1 MKIAIPT
8 YADNIAPC
16 FEAAGFF
23 TLVST
28 RDNIPVSSKPITCSG
43 KEGYF
48 RVRLLQ
54 VHSVDVLI
62 CNGIK
67 GFYRDMLTGSGIE
80 VIRGVS
86 GPAARA
92 LAEFLNGELKAES
105 YSADEISP
113 PCEIPRDELIAWT
126 TDYFTSCGYRVSP
139 GPGEDVILV
148 DLVAEIT
155 CPLCGKP
162 VRVAIC
168 CGAHTYRADLEI
180 REFHHAT
187 LSGFNARV
195 YVYPGD
201 AAIATNCREFG
212 IEFIDPKQAGSY
224 AEIQSKQ
231 PIPALA
237 GPVSGH
243 EKAFGNDSVGRSGER
258 HPDQGMQQ

>member
-28 RDNIPVSSKPITCSG
+28 RDNIPVSSKPIACSG

-67 GFYRDMLTGSGIE
+67 SLYRDMLTGSGIT

-86 GPAARA
+86 GPAASA

-105 YSADEISP
+105 YGADEINP
-113 PCEIPRDELIAWT
+113 PCGIPRDELIAWT

-139 GPGEDVILV
+139 GPGEDAILV
-148 DLVAEIT
+148 DLVAEID

-201 AAIATNCREFG
+201 AAIATSCREFG
-212 IEFIDPKQAGSY
+212 IEFIDPNLARTDNKEKTQ
-224 AEIQSKQ
+224 Q
-231 PIPALA
+231 PIPALI
-237 GPVSGH
+237 GPVYGH
-243 EKAFGNDSVGRSGER
+243 EKAFDSQAADESDRSGR
-258 HPDQGMQQ
+258 GPGV

>member
-16 FEAAGFF
+16 FEVAGLFA
-23 TLVST
+23 LVST

-43 KEGYF
+43 KEGYY

-67 GFYRDMLTGSGIE
+67 SFYRDMLTGSGIM

-92 LAEFLNGELKAES
+92 LAEFLNGDLKAES
-105 YSADEISP
+105 YDADELSR
-113 PCEIPRDELIAWT
+113 PCEITHNELVDWT
-126 TDYFTSCGYRVSP
+126 TEYFTACGYHVLP
-139 GPGEDVILV
+139 GPGGDAILV
-148 DLVAEIT
+148 DLVAEMS

-168 CGAHTYRADLEI
+168 CGAHTYRANLEI

-195 YVYPGD
+195 YVHPGD
-201 AAIATNCREFG
+201 PIIATCCREFG
-212 IEFIDPKQAGSY
+212 IEFIDPKNARPSGRDQ
-224 AEIQSKQ
+224 IKQ
-231 PIPALA
+231 PIPALT
-237 GPVSGH
+237 GPVHGH
-243 EKAFGNDSVGRSGER
+243 EKAFSSNTANESN
-258 HPDQGMQQ
+258 GMQPGHGV

>member
-28 RDNIPVSSKPITCSG
+28 RDNIPVSSKPIACSG

-67 GFYRDMLTGSGIE
+67 SLYRDMLTGSGIE
-80 VIRGVS
+80 VIRGVT
-86 GPAARA
+86 GPAASA

-126 TDYFTSCGYRVSP
+126 KDYFTSCGYRVSP
-139 GPGEDVILV
+139 GPGEDAILV
-148 DLVAEIT
+148 DLVAEIE
-155 CPLCGKP
+155 CPLCGKL

-201 AAIATNCREFG
+201 VAIATNCREFG
-212 IEFIDPKQAGSY
+212 IEFIDPKSAS
-224 AEIQSKQ
+224 ACTEIQSQQ

-243 EKAFGNDSVGRSGER
+243 EKAFRGNADGHSGKSR
-258 HPDQGMQQ
+258 PDHGI